1 MGDRQSGPDD
11 GRETS
16 LTDLDARIRRAREA
30 QQPMGA
36 QRSETGGVTGFG
48 LAMRVGIELV
58 AGVAVGAGVG
68 VLLDRWLGTGPW
80 LMIAFFFLG
89 AGAGALNVY
98 RAVSHLGDGA
108 SEGSASDRDGR

>member
-1 MGDRQSGPDD
+1 MSDRQSGPDE

-16 LTDLDARIRRAREA
+16 LTDLDARIRRARDA

-36 QRSETGGVTGFG
+36 QRNATGGVTGLG
-48 LAMRVGIELV
+48 LAMRVGVELV
-58 AGVAVGAGVG
+58 AGVAVGAGMG

-80 LMIAFFFLG
+80 LLIVFFFLG

-108 SEGSASDRDGR
+108 SEGTASDRDGR